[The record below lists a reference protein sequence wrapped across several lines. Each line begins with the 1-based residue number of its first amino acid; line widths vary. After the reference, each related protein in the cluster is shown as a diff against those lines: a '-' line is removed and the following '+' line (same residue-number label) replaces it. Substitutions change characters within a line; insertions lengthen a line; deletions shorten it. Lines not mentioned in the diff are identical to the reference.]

1 MRAYAV
7 LSGGGVKGAALAGCL
22 AAAEGRGIDWIG
34 CGGTSAGALVS
45 FLSVIGNSG
54 TQIRDIFK
62 RLKPAD
68 VLDDGGGSLDELT
81 TLWRRI
87 SELGTTKSRIKRLAR
102 MYAVGSHPIIET
114 LSSTGGI
121 YSGKKLTGAL
131 ARQGREAARTSTL
144 FNSANVPSFA
154 ALANAGCPMLKVV
167 ASNISTGRAVVFSA
181 GDTPAMSVVD
191 AIRASA
197 SYPFVYEPVRGVDD
211 HRLVDGGL
219 ASNLPCFLFA
229 KEHLATR
236 YPVFAFDL
244 VAAAGRKSQ
253 GYGLVEFGR
262 DLLETALEASDSLF
276 VEHITGV
283 HYVQIPIPPNIEAF
297 SRTLDDH
304 QIDALFNAGFTAAG
318 QVLDTFPQL
327 QWARE
332 AGGKLQKQLQTLYG
346 DRKLFLPPLWALAEM
361 MKERTN
367 ARDIRAHIMLPTG
380 RQDGSR
386 IVVYGYGFRKTD
398 ADGNLELAE
407 HAGCTGRALSTR
419 GPVFADLYDA
429 RNNHEN
435 WFMTAEQQALV
446 AGDRM
451 SMLSVPIFISTEG
464 PSSEWPI
471 RGILSVDSS
480 TRLEATGWLVGT
492 LGNPALHKTP
502 LDVMTT
508 WADVF
513 AKLLR

>member
-1 MRAYAV
+1 MKAYAV

-22 AAAEGRGIDWIG
+22 AAAEGRGIEWIG
-34 CGGTSAGALVS
+34 CGGTSAGALVA

-54 TQIRDIFK
+54 RQIREIFK

-68 VLDDGGGSLDELT
+68 VLDDGGASLDDLT
-81 TLWRRI
+81 SLWRNI
-87 SELGTTKSRIKRLAR
+87 NALAASKSTVKRVCGMWSIA
-102 MYAVGSHPIIET
+102 SHPLIET
-114 LSSTGGI
+114 LSTKGGI
-121 YSGKKLTGAL
+121 YSGDKLAGAL
-131 ARQGREAARTSTL
+131 AREGRDASRTSIL
-144 FNSANVPSFA
+144 FTDNMPSFA
-154 ALANAGCPMLKVV
+154 DLAKAGCPTLKIV
-167 ASNISTGRAVVFSA
+167 ASNISAGRATVFSVD
-181 GDTPAMSVVD
+181 DTPAQPVVE

-197 SYPFVYEPVRGVDD
+197 GYPFVYEPVSNADG

-229 KEHLATR
+229 KEHVATR
-236 YPVFAFDL
+236 HPVFAFDL
-244 VAAAGRKSQ
+244 VPSSERQSAN
-253 GYGLVEFGR
+253 YGLVDFGR
-262 DLLETALEASDSLF
+262 DLLETALEASDNLF

-283 HYVQIPIPPNIEAF
+283 HYVKIPVSPEVDTF
-297 SRTLDDH
+297 SRNLADH
-304 QIDALFNAGFTAAG
+304 DIDALFNAGFTAAG
-318 QVLDTFPQL
+318 EVLDAFPQL
-327 QWARE
+327 QWARD

-361 MKERTN
+361 MKERTT

-398 ADGNLELAE
+398 ADSDLELGE
-407 HAGCTGRALSTR
+407 GAGCSGRALSTR

-429 RNNHEN
+429 KKNHEM
-435 WFMTAEQQALV
+435 WFMSAEQQARV
-446 AGDRM
+446 AADRM

-464 PSSEWPI
+464 PQRSWPI

-480 TRLEATGWLVGT
+480 TRLDDTGWLVGT
-492 LGNPALHKTP
+492 PDDPSLHKVP